1 MLGAPMKAAR
11 VGGTFDS
18 ESKTAIA
25 HTMNAMSADGS
36 DFEILADREAVAL
49 LATVPVGRMVYSDR
63 AMPSVVPVVF
73 IFDGV
78 DIVIRTGRR
87 SRLATLAPG
96 NIVAF
101 EVDDISMA
109 SRSGWTVVVT
119 GRVELVD
126 DPAEVERLSALRLQ
140 TWLPSPT
147 DCYLRLRP
155 ELIAGRRI
163 PQPAAASA

>member
-1 MLGAPMKAAR
+1 MNVAR
-11 VGGTFDS
+11 AGGTFDS
-18 ESKTAIA
+18 ESRTNSA
-25 HTMNAMSADGS
+25 HTMNDMSADGS
-36 DFEILADREAVAL
+36 GLEVLSDREAVAL
-49 LATVPVGRMVYSDR
+49 LATVPVGRLVYSDR

-78 DIVIRTGRR
+78 DIIIRTGRR

-101 EVDDISMA
+101 EVDDIA
-109 SRSGWTVVVT
+109 VTSRSGWTVVVT
-119 GRVELVD
+119 GRVELID
-126 DPAEVERLSALRLQ
+126 DRAQLERLSALRLQ

-163 PQPAAASA
+163 PKLAVVPA

>member
-1 MLGAPMKAAR
+1 M
-11 VGGTFDS
+11 DS
-18 ESKTAIA
+18 ESKPNAA

-36 DFEILADREAVAL
+36 GLEVLSDREAVAL
-49 LATVPVGRMVYSDR
+49 LATVPVGRLVYSDR
-63 AMPSVVPVVF
+63 AMPSVVPVSFV
-73 IFDGV
+73 FDGV
-78 DIVIRTGRR
+78 DIIIRTGRR

-101 EVDDISMA
+101 EVDDIAMA

-119 GRVELVD
+119 GRVELID
-126 DPAEVERLSALRLQ
+126 DPAHLERLAALRLQ

-163 PQPAAASA
+163 PTLPAPPA

>member
-1 MLGAPMKAAR
+1 MNVAR

-18 ESKTAIA
+18 ESRATTA

-36 DFEILADREAVAL
+36 GFEVLSDREAVAL
-49 LATVPVGRMVYSDR
+49 LATVPVGRLVYSDR

-73 IFDGV
+73 VFDGV
-78 DIVIRTGRR
+78 DIIIRTGRR

-101 EVDDISMA
+101 EVDDIAMA

-126 DPAEVERLSALRLQ
+126 DRAHLERLSALRLQ
-140 TWLPSPT
+140 TWLPGPT

-163 PQPAAASA
+163 PTPAAVPA

>member
-1 MLGAPMKAAR
+1 MKVAR
-11 VGGTFDS
+11 AGGTFDS
-18 ESKTAIA
+18 EPKTNAA
-25 HTMNAMSADGS
+25 YTMNAMSANGS
-36 DFEILADREAVAL
+36 GFDVLPDREAVAL
-49 LATVPVGRMVYSDR
+49 LATVPVGRLVYSDR

-73 IFDGV
+73 VFDGV
-78 DIVIRTGRR
+78 DIIIRTGRR

-101 EVDDISMA
+101 EVDDIAMA
-109 SRSGWTVVVT
+109 TRSGWTVVVT
-119 GRVELVD
+119 GRVELID
-126 DPAEVERLSALRLQ
+126 DPAHLERLNALRLQ

-163 PQPAAASA
+163 PKPAAVSA